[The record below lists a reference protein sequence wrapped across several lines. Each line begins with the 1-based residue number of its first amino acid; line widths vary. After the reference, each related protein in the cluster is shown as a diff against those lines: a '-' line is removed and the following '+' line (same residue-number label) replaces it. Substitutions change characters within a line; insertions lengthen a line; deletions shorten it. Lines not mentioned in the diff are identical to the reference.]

1 MVALWISYAFGFT
14 NLADQTA
21 IRVLGLRPLNDVY
34 IVVFKSVQF
43 KHRTGT
49 ITPKNK
55 CSHGLGRRHHPAN
68 CAGTGAVECAS
79 SRLQQC
85 GM

>member
-49 ITPKNK
+49 ITPKK
-55 CSHGLGRRHHPAN
+55 
-68 CAGTGAVECAS
+68 
-79 SRLQQC
+79 
-85 GM
+85 

>member
-34 IVVFKSVQF
+34 IVVFKSIQF
-43 KHRTGT
+43 KHRTST
-49 ITPKNK
+49 ITPTKINV
-55 CSHGLGRRHHPAN
+55 HMAWGDGIILPIVPGL
-68 CAGTGAVECAS
+68 E
-79 SRLQQC
+79 Q
-85 GM
+85 

>member
-21 IRVLGLRPLNDVY
+21 IRGLGLRPFNDVY

-49 ITPKNK
+49 ITPKK
-55 CSHGLGRRHHPAN
+55 
-68 CAGTGAVECAS
+68 
-79 SRLQQC
+79 
-85 GM
+85 